1 MSLRSS
7 ICASCSNWPRAS
19 NLTHLTRDKR
29 LERRIVEEPIKNSNG
44 FYKMRFECQRVSTF
58 FLYVHLATVAFRR
71 KFCIIFFLTPSLQE
85 GK

>member
-1 MSLRSS
+1 MPVVLTGRGHQ
-7 ICASCSNWPRAS
+7 

-58 FLYVHLATVAFRR
+58 FFIR
-71 KFCIIFFLTPSLQE
+71 TPCNSSF
-85 GK
+85 